1 MGRWVQDLGPCTC
14 QGDVGIICHQP
25 SVARSVRHPVPT
37 TRDLSFSEGRTAVPV
52 SRWEAGAQK
61 GLTLSVQLYLHTS
74 PLVQQVLIHPHWPFA
89 HAVPSARN
97 SLQLLL
103 QDQESPTFSNKPS
116 LIALAPMIILSFEIP
131 GHLPSSVP
139 SFNLTHVQHT
149 CALGQALSW
158 SQGDSAVDWAER
170 SSLLPLCGRQASAH
184 CDSAET
190 QDSVGDS
197 DAWRL
202 RGESPQLSGG

>member
-1 MGRWVQDLGPCTC
+1 MQEARPFEFLRSTWGDGSRTWGPARAKVT
-14 QGDVGIICHQP
+14 
-25 SVARSVRHPVPT
+25 SVSFVTSLPWPGLCATRCLPRVISHSAR
-37 TRDLSFSEGRTAVPV
+37 
-52 SRWEAGAQK
+52 AGLRAQSPDGK
-61 GLTLSVQLYLHTS
+61 RGLTLSVQLYLHTS

-131 GHLPSSVP
+131 GDLPSSVP

-158 SQGDSAVDWAER
+158 SQGDSAVDWTER
-170 SSLLPLCGRQASAH
+170 SSLLPLCERQASAH

-190 QDSVGDS
+190 
-197 DAWRL
+197 
-202 RGESPQLSGG
+202 

>member
-1 MGRWVQDLGPCTC
+1 MGSGGSERAHALRPALSPHFSFSPTGPDTSSLALRTC
-14 QGDVGIICHQP
+14 
-25 SVARSVRHPVPT
+25 RSLCQKFPPT
-37 TRDLSFSEGRTAVPV
+37 TA
-52 SRWEAGAQK
+52 SRPRK
-61 GLTLSVQLYLHTS
+61 SH
-74 PLVQQVLIHPHWPFA
+74 
-89 HAVPSARN
+89 
-97 SLQLLL
+97 LL
-103 QDQESPTFSNKPS
+103 QQAL

-131 GHLPSSVP
+131 GHLPSVP
-139 SFNLTHVQHT
+139 SFNLTHIQHT
-149 CALGQALSW
+149 CALGRALSW

>member
-37 TRDLSFSEGRTAVPV
+37 TRDLSSSEGRTAVPV

-131 GHLPSSVP
+131 GDLPSSVP

-170 SSLLPLCGRQASAH
+170 SSLLPLCGRQASA
-184 CDSAET
+184 D
-190 QDSVGDS
+190 
-197 DAWRL
+197 
-202 RGESPQLSGG
+202 